1 MDELEKFFRSDLLDD
16 LTSAERIYRE
26 QRFNI
31 FLPAGL
37 FTEDSDYR
45 SAIGDEK
52 ILVQGVI
59 DLFYIDR
66 DGKLIL
72 CDYKTDRLSEK
83 EIASDALLAYAMKQR
98 HGEQLTYYALAL
110 EQLMGRKPD
119 RILVYATA
127 AGRAVEIQL

>member
-1 MDELEKFFRSDLLDD
+1 LLDD
-16 LTSAERIYRE
+16 LTEAQKIYRE

-37 FTEDSDYR
+37 FTEDSAYR
-45 SAIGDEK
+45 EAIEDDK

-59 DLFYIDR
+59 DLFFIDR

-83 EIASDALLAYAMKQR
+83 EIASDALLAYTMKQR
-98 HGEQLTYYALAL
+98 HGEQLTYYTLAL

-119 RILVYATA
+119 KVLVYATA
-127 AGRAVEIQL
+127 AGRAVEIKL